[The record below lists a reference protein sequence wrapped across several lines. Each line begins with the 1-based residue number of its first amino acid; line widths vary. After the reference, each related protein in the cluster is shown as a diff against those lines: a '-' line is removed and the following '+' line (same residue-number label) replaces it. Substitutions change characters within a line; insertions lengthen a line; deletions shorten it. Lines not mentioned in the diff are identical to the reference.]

1 MPDEVVEE
9 KSTPAKKPIF
19 MYVAVG
25 LVLVLALAG
34 GTAFYVVTNYMG
46 GGKAPAPR
54 EPGILMKMG
63 DPKEGII
70 VNLGSTTGGRYLKI
84 GVILELKPEKTSA
97 KAKTMS
103 PEEVKIQ
110 DTVLHVLR
118 SQRATDFDPQNQE
131 HLKALI
137 KQEVNK
143 SLGREAVYEVYIT
156 NMLISLP
163 KPLGKSQELC

>member
-1 MPDEVVEE
+1 MPDEAGEE
-9 KSTPAKKPIF
+9 KVAPAKKPIF
-19 MYVAVG
+19 IYVAVG

-34 GTAFYVVTNYMG
+34 GTAYYVVTNYMG
-46 GGKAPAPR
+46 GGKAAAPR
-54 EPGILMKMG
+54 EPGVLMKMG

-84 GVILELKPEKTSA
+84 GVILELKPEK
-97 KAKTMS
+97 KAAASKTIS

-118 SQRATDFDPQNQE
+118 SQRASDFDPNKQDQ
-131 HLKALI
+131 LKELI

-143 SLGREAVYEVYIT
+143 VLGREAVYEVYIT
-156 NMLISLP
+156 NMLL
-163 KPLGKSQELC
+163 Q